1 MKKKILALLTVC
13 ALMATASVHAQTTV
27 VVKRPGLLSGLV
39 DTAEALLL
47 LPLAVAEGVVVG
59 TAEAADAV
67 LNGTTTVYTT
77 APATV
82 YASPAPVV
90 VTPAPVVAPAPVVV
104 TPAPVIAPA
113 PIVVTPAPVVAPA
126 PVVVAPAP
134 VQTTTVTR
142 TTTVTTVVRPSY
154 EVVVPHRRVVVAPA
168 PVVRYRY
175 R

>member
-1 MKKKILALLTVC
+1 MKKKIFAFLTVC
-13 ALMATASVHAQTTV
+13 TLMSTVAVHAQTTV
-27 VVKRPGLLSGLV
+27 VVKRPGLFSGLV

-47 LPLAVAEGVVVG
+47 LPLAVAEGVAVG
-59 TAEAADAV
+59 TVEAADAV

-77 APATV
+77 TPATV

-90 VTPAPVVAPAPVVV
+90 VAPAP
-104 TPAPVIAPA
+104 
-113 PIVVTPAPVVAPA
+113 VVTPAPVV
-126 PVVVAPAP
+126 VAPTP

-142 TTTVTTVVRPSY
+142 TRTTTVTTVTRPAY
-154 EVVVPHRRVVVAPA
+154 EVIVPHRRVVVTPA

>member
-1 MKKKILALLTVC
+1 MKKTILAFLTVC
-13 ALMATASVHAQTTV
+13 ALMATASVQAQTTV

-77 APATV
+77 PATV

-104 TPAPVIAPA
+104 TPAPV
-113 PIVVTPAPVVAPA
+113 VV
-126 PVVVAPAP
+126 PAP

>member
-27 VVKRPGLLSGLV
+27 VVKRPGLLSGFV

-59 TAEAADAV
+59 TAEAADAI

-77 APATV
+77 TPATV

-90 VTPAPVVAPAPVVV
+90 VSPAPVVAPAPVVV
-104 TPAPVIAPA
+104 TPAPV
-113 PIVVTPAPVVAPA
+113 
-126 PVVVAPAP
+126 
-134 VQTTTVTR
+134 QTTTVTRTR

-154 EVVVPHRRVVVAPA
+154 EVIVPHRHVVVTPA

>member
-104 TPAPVIAPA
+104 TPAPV
-113 PIVVTPAPVVAPA
+113 VAPA

>member
-1 MKKKILALLTVC
+1 MMKKMILAILTVC
-13 ALMATASVHAQTTV
+13 ALMTSASVHAQTTV
-27 VVKRPGLLSGLV
+27 VVRRPGLLSGLV

-47 LPLAVAEGVVVG
+47 LPLAVAEGVVIG

-77 APATV
+77 P
-82 YASPAPVV
+82 SPV
-90 VTPAPVVAPAPVVV
+90 
-104 TPAPVIAPA
+104 
-113 PIVVTPAPVVAPA
+113 VVAPA

-134 VQTTTVTR
+134 VVAPSPVVVTPAPVVVPAPVQTTTVTR
-142 TTTVTTVVRPSY
+142 TRTVTTTTVVRPSY
-154 EVVVPHRRVVVAPA
+154 EVVVPARRVIVAPPA

>member
-1 MKKKILALLTVC
+1 MKKMILTILTAC

-27 VVKRPGLLSGLV
+27 VVQRPGLLSGLV

-59 TAEAADAV
+59 TAEAADAI

-77 APATV
+77 P
-82 YASPAPVV
+82 SPVV
-90 VTPAPVVAPAPVVV
+90 VTPSPV
-104 TPAPVIAPA
+104 
-113 PIVVTPAPVVAPA
+113 VVAPA
-126 PVVVAPAP
+126 PVVVAPPAPVVVAPAPVVVPAP

-142 TTTVTTVVRPSY
+142 TRTVTTTTVVRPAY
-154 EVVVPHRRVVVAPA
+154 EVVVPARRVVVAPPA
-168 PVVRYRY
+168 PAVRYRY

>member
-90 VTPAPVVAPAPVVV
+90 VTPAPVA
-104 TPAPVIAPA
+104 
-113 PIVVTPAPVVAPA
+113 APA

-134 VQTTTVTR
+134 VQTTTVSR

>member
-1 MKKKILALLTVC
+1 MKKKILAILTVC
-13 ALMATASVHAQTTV
+13 ALMTAASVHAQTTV
-27 VVKRPGLLSGLV
+27 VVQRPGLLSGLV

-59 TAEAADAV
+59 TAEAADTI
-67 LNGTTTVYTT
+67 LNGSTTVYTT
-77 APATV
+77 
-82 YASPAPVV
+82 PAPM
-90 VTPAPVVAPAPVVV
+90 VAPAPV
-104 TPAPVIAPA
+104 
-113 PIVVTPAPVVAPA
+113 VVAPA

-142 TTTVTTVVRPSY
+142 TRTTTVTTVVRPSY
-154 EVVVPHRRVVVAPA
+154 EVVVPRRHVVVAPPA

>member
-1 MKKKILALLTVC
+1 MKKKILAFLTVC
-13 ALMATASVHAQTTV
+13 ALMATASVQAQTTV

-77 APATV
+77 PSPVVVA
-82 YASPAPVV
+82 PAPVAV
-90 VTPAPVVAPAPVVV
+90 APAPLVAPAPVVV
-104 TPAPVIAPA
+104 TPAPV
-113 PIVVTPAPVVAPA
+113 VV
-126 PVVVAPAP
+126 PAP

-142 TTTVTTVVRPSY
+142 TRIITTTVVRPAY
-154 EVVVPHRRVVVAPA
+154 EVVVPARRVVVAPPA

>member
-59 TAEAADAV
+59 TAEAADAI

-77 APATV
+77 TPATV

-90 VTPAPVVAPAPVVV
+90 VSPAPVVAPAPVVV
-104 TPAPVIAPA
+104 TPAPV
-113 PIVVTPAPVVAPA
+113 
-126 PVVVAPAP
+126 
-134 VQTTTVTR
+134 QTTTVTRTR

-154 EVVVPHRRVVVAPA
+154 EVIVPHRHVVVTPA

>member
-1 MKKKILALLTVC
+1 MKKMILAILTAC
-13 ALMATASVHAQTTV
+13 TLMTTASVHAQTTV
-27 VVKRPGLLSGLV
+27 VVQRPGLLSGLV

-77 APATV
+77 PSPVVVA
-82 YASPAPVV
+82 PAPVAV
-90 VTPAPVVAPAPVVV
+90 APAPLVAPAPVVV
-104 TPAPVIAPA
+104 TPAPV
-113 PIVVTPAPVVAPA
+113 VV
-126 PVVVAPAP
+126 PAP

-142 TTTVTTVVRPSY
+142 TRIITTTVVRPAY
-154 EVVVPHRRVVVAPA
+154 EVVVPARRVVVAPPA

>member
-59 TAEAADAV
+59 TAEAADAI

-77 APATV
+77 TPATV

-90 VTPAPVVAPAPVVV
+90 VSPAPVVAPAPVVITPAPVVAPAPVVV
-104 TPAPVIAPA
+104 TPAPV
-113 PIVVTPAPVVAPA
+113 
-126 PVVVAPAP
+126 
-134 VQTTTVTR
+134 QTTTVTRTR

-154 EVVVPHRRVVVAPA
+154 EVVVPHRHVVVAPA

>member
-1 MKKKILALLTVC
+1 MKRKILAFLTVC
-13 ALMATASVHAQTTV
+13 ALMSTASVHAQTTV

-59 TAEAADAV
+59 TAEAADAI

-77 APATV
+77 TPATV

-90 VTPAPVVAPAPVVV
+90 VSPAPVVAPAPVVV
-104 TPAPVIAPA
+104 TPAPV
-113 PIVVTPAPVVAPA
+113 
-126 PVVVAPAP
+126 
-134 VQTTTVTR
+134 QTTTVTRTR

-154 EVVVPHRRVVVAPA
+154 EVVVPHRRVVVTPA
-168 PVVRYRY
+168 PVIRYRY

>member
-90 VTPAPVVAPAPVVV
+90 VTPAPVVAPAP
-104 TPAPVIAPA
+104 
-113 PIVVTPAPVVAPA
+113 IVVTPAP
-126 PVVVAPAP
+126 VVAPAP

>member
-1 MKKKILALLTVC
+1 MKKKILAFLTVC
-13 ALMATASVHAQTTV
+13 ALMTTASVHAQTTV

-77 APATV
+77 PATV

-104 TPAPVIAPA
+104 TPAPV
-113 PIVVTPAPVVAPA
+113 VV
-126 PVVVAPAP
+126 PAP

-142 TTTVTTVVRPSY
+142 TTSVTTVVRPSY
-154 EVVVPHRRVVVAPA
+154 EVVVPRRHVVITPA
-168 PVVRYRY
+168 PVVHYRY

>member
-59 TAEAADAV
+59 TAEAANAV

-90 VTPAPVVAPAPVVV
+90 VTPAPVV
-104 TPAPVIAPA
+104 
-113 PIVVTPAPVVAPA
+113 
-126 PVVVAPAP
+126 VAPAP
-134 VQTTTVTR
+134 VQTTTVTRTR

-154 EVVVPHRRVVVAPA
+154 EVVVPHRRVVVAPS

>member
-90 VTPAPVVAPAPVVV
+90 VTPAPVIAPAPV
-104 TPAPVIAPA
+104 
-113 PIVVTPAPVVAPA
+113 VVTPAPVVAPA

-154 EVVVPHRRVVVAPA
+154 EVVVPHRHVVVTPA